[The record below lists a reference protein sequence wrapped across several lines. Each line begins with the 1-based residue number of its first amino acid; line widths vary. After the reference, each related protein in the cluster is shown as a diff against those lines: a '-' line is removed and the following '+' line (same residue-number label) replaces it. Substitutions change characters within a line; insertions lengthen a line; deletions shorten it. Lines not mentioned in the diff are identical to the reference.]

1 MSENVGHVG
10 DQDFENEVLHSEVPV
25 LVDFWA
31 EWCTPCH
38 IVSPVVEEI
47 AREQQGKL
55 RAVKLNVDDSP
66 DIAQH
71 YGVMSIPT
79 LILFRDGEPQH
90 RIVGARGKADG
101 EGRVSLRM
109 GSRTHPARSAGGSSI
124 ATPIRRATRL
134 RWFGLPAS

>member
-1 MSENVGHVG
+1 MTEPRGPRFETEQEREMSENVGHVG

-79 LILFRDGEPQH
+79 LILFKGGEEKA
-90 RIVGARGKADG
+90 RVVGARGKDAIWREIG
-101 EGRVSLRM
+101 QHV
-109 GSRTHPARSAGGSSI
+109 AA
-124 ATPIRRATRL
+124 
-134 RWFGLPAS
+134 

>member
-1 MSENVGHVG
+1 MSENVVHVG
-10 DQDFENEVLHSEVPV
+10 DQDFETEVLHSEVPV

-66 DIAQH
+66 DIAQQ

-79 LILFRDGEPQH
+79 LILFKGGEEKA
-90 RIVGARGKADG
+90 RVVGARGKDAIWREIG
-101 EGRVSLRM
+101 QHV
-109 GSRTHPARSAGGSSI
+109 AA
-124 ATPIRRATRL
+124 
-134 RWFGLPAS
+134 